1 MTTTAPHAAE
11 STPAAP
17 DTPVAVSAADVLEWT
32 SLLIEGVVPLSDR
45 ALVDVLGA
53 LEQLKA
59 AACAAQAQA
68 AVDLDVMER
77 DRQAFAG
84 VPAQR
89 RGLGVGSQVGLA
101 RRESPYRGRVLL
113 GAAKVW
119 ATEMPHTFRA
129 LRHGRLSEYQAIQL
143 VQETACLERE
153 DRVEIDALLC
163 ADLASLDGLSTRRL
177 VALVR
182 QHAARLDPAAVVKR
196 ARKAESE
203 RCVTLRPA
211 PDSMTYLT
219 ALLPVA
225 QGVAAFAALCRAA
238 DLAAAVGDQRGDD
251 AMVSPA
257 APRSRGQVMADTLVE
272 RLTGQV
278 RADEVPVTINLVISD
293 SALLGSGHEAGHL
306 SGGGVIPAQ
315 VARELAAAGIAT
327 DAAWLRRLYAD
338 PGGNLVAMTSRS
350 RFHPDGLAGFL
361 RIRDQGICRT
371 PYCGAPIRHIDHI
384 ARAGSGGE
392 TSAAN
397 GEGLCVQCNLVK
409 EAPGWKREQ
418 VDVTRSSGRS
428 AARHMVETYTPTGHR
443 YVSGSP
449 AAPLPAPHPES
460 SCASDPE
467 DAREAVGFASV
478 VDISFRALVAEHEL
492 LVA

>member
-1 MTTTAPHAAE
+1 MTTTATHAE
-11 STPAAP
+11 QPMP
-17 DTPVAVSAADVLEWT
+17 PAVSAADVLEWT
-32 SLLIEGVVPLSDR
+32 RRLVDGAVPRADH

-53 LEQLKA
+53 LEKLKA

-68 AVDLDVMER
+68 AVDLDVIER
-77 DRQAFAG
+77 DRQAVAG
-84 VPAQR
+84 VPTQR

-101 RRESPYRGRVLL
+101 RRESPHRGRVLL

-153 DRVEIDALLC
+153 DRAEIDALLC
-163 ADLASLDGLSTRRL
+163 ADPASLDGLGTRRL

-182 QHAARLDPAAVVKR
+182 QHAARLDPSAVVKR

-225 QGVAAFAALCRAA
+225 QGVAAYAALCRAA
-238 DLAAAVGDQRGDD
+238 DLAAAVGDRRGDN
-251 AMVSPA
+251 ATVSSAP
-257 APRSRGQVMADTLVE
+257 PRSRGQVMADTLVE

-278 RADEVPVTINLVISD
+278 RADEVPVTINLVMSD
-293 SALLGSGHEAGHL
+293 SALLGAGHEAGHL

-338 PGGNLVAMTSRS
+338 PTGDLVAMTSRS
-350 RFHPDGLAGFL
+350 RFHPDGLADFL

-384 ARAGSGGE
+384 ASAGSGGE
-392 TSAAN
+392 TSASN

-409 EAPGWKREQ
+409 EAPGWRRER
-418 VDVTRSSGRS
+418 VDVARTSGPP
-428 AARHMVETYTPTGHR
+428 AARHVVVTTTPTGHR
-443 YVSGSP
+443 YVSEPP
-449 AAPLPAPHPES
+449 AMPVPARHPVS
-460 SCASDPE
+460 WASGQEPS
-467 DAREAVGFASV
+467 RVAVGFCSV

-492 LVA
+492 RVA